1 MVKLLKY
8 LAKQGRTIVCTIH
21 QPSASLFQLFDLVYV
36 LSAGNCVYQGT
47 TENLVP
53 FMQDIQLPCPMYHN
67 PADYGNTTNSIF
79 LTKFLQKLVFRS
91 D

>member
-1 MVKLLKY
+1 MKLLKY
-8 LAKQGRTIVCTIH
+8 LARQGRTIVCTIH

-53 FMQDIQLPCPMYHN
+53 FFQDIGKPCPMYHN
-67 PADYGNTTNSIF
+67 PADFGNKASF
-79 LTKFLQKLVFRS
+79 E
-91 D
+91 